1 MRWQII
7 VVAIVLLASVS
18 AARAAYITYNIVDYP
33 LNETD
38 LFSNVTDTIS
48 GTIITDGTLGDLWI
62 TNIVG
67 GTLTFEGNGLSLTL
81 GPAWASV
88 STATMI
94 FATQTQLQIPDG
106 YAVEIGASV
115 EQDTYYN
122 VITLNYVRLKNNPP
136 VLPMY
141 WGTAL
146 HEQLG
151 LISSFYSEGPSS
163 LPGNYTHIRMY
174 SMFSFVIVTLNRAQG
189 YIESFHAEATCVW
202 CNS

>member
-1 MRWQII
+1 
-7 VVAIVLLASVS
+7 
-18 AARAAYITYNIVDYP
+18 
-33 LNETD
+33 
-38 LFSNVTDTIS
+38 
-48 GTIITDGTLGDLWI
+48 
-62 TNIVG
+62 
-67 GTLTFEGNGLSLTL
+67 
-81 GPAWASV
+81 
-88 STATMI
+88 MI